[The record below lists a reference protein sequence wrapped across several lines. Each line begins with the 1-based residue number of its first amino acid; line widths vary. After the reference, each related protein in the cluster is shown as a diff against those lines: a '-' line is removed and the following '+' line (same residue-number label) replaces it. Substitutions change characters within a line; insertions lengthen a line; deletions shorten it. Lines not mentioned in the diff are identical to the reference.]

1 MTIAYFRKC
10 GVFLGVFL
18 GIEDCRVNLCINGY
32 LKEFGDKI
40 FSAAEIKIT
49 IILSKNLIRFT
60 LFVKNL

>member
-1 MTIAYFRKC
+1 V
-10 GVFLGVFL
+10 VFLGVFF
-18 GIEDCRVNLCINGY
+18 GVADCCVNLCINGY
-32 LKEFGDKI
+32 LKELGDKI